1 MKNERWIKSCSEYSS
16 SETWALTVCRRPKP
30 GSPAPTSEK
39 SWSSIWYSPTLTN
52 GCLQNQRMNKPYP
65 CTLHLWIKSERKHRS
80 PTTSWP
86 VSLAAFWFGFKVT
99 ASIWRAYWKPM
110 DCPSSYKQKWHLQ
123 SFKIIQTKFLS
134 QDTLPGSRQ
143 PQTQQVPL
151 ETMALTSLQGSENE
165 SCPAALAQDVGNLS
179 LLWFTSGS
187 FARIWFAMEWKG
199 KRSEMHVHREPIKN
213 FLCPAP

>member
-1 MKNERWIKSCSEYSS
+1 MALHLILPHSHKWMS
-16 SETWALTVCRRPKP
+16 SEPEDEQTV
-30 GSPAPTSEK
+30 SLHSAPLDKVREEAPLPYHILTSEPRCILVWIQGHCIYLK
-39 SWSSIWYSPTLTN
+39 GLLKTHGLPFF
-52 GCLQNQRMNKPYP
+52 LQTKM
-65 CTLHLWIKSERKHRS
+65 
-80 PTTSWP
+80 TS
-86 VSLAAFWFGFKVT
+86 T
-99 ASIWRAYWKPM
+99 E
-110 DCPSSYKQKWHLQ
+110 

-187 FARIWFAMEWKG
+187 FARI
-199 KRSEMHVHREPIKN
+199 
-213 FLCPAP
+213 